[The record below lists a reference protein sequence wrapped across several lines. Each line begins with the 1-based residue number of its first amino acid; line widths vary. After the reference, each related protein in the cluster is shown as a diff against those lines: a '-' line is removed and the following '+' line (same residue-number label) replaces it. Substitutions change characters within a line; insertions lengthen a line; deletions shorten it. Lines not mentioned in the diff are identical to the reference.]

1 MFRVALH
8 SAIILAL
15 LAAPAA
21 CCCTLT
27 PAPRTDSG
35 ETLLGCCCCQN
46 PPDAPAT
53 PRHDEPGQCNCKQ
66 KQSYVPAVTTDA
78 PAAPAEGS
86 GKAVDLSSAFTAL
99 TAIDP
104 SSQAAGI
111 LPVSGFTSGR
121 EALRALMVLR
131 L

>member
-8 SAIILAL
+8 SVMILAL

-21 CCCTLT
+21 CCCTL
-27 PAPRTDSG
+27 APSPRADSG
-35 ETLLGCCCCQN
+35 ETVRCCCCQQ
-46 PPDAPAT
+46 PSDAPAN
-53 PRHDEPGQCNCKQ
+53 PRPDEPGQCNCKQ
-66 KQSYVPAVTTDA
+66 KQSYVLTAATVAPARSADA
-78 PAAPAEGS
+78 PGEAADLPAAF
-86 GKAVDLSSAFTAL
+86 AVL

-104 SSQAAGI
+104 SFQAAGI

-121 EALRALMVLR
+121 EALRALMVLN